1 MTLVKW
7 NPNRSLISDFDRIF
21 DNMFNIDIPIRSKE
35 NSYYPAVDIEETEKE
50 FILSADMP
58 GLKKKEVT
66 IDIHDGI
73 ITIKGERMNEDKSS
87 FNGYRMNERQFG
99 SFNRSFRLPD
109 NVNEDKIAAKFD
121 NGELLITLPKTKEII
136 PEGRQIKIS

>member
-21 DNMFNIDIPIRSKE
+21 DNMFNIDIPIHPKE
-35 NSYYPAVDIEETEKE
+35 SSYYPAVDIKETEKE

-87 FNGYRMNERQFG
+87 FNGYHMHERQFG

-121 NGELLITLPKTKEII
+121 NGELLITLPKTKEIK

>member
-21 DNMFNIDIPIRSKE
+21 DNMFNIDIPIHPKE

-58 GLKKKEVT
+58 GLLSL
-66 IDIHDGI
+66 IHI
-73 ITIKGERMNEDKSS
+73 
-87 FNGYRMNERQFG
+87 
-99 SFNRSFRLPD
+99 
-109 NVNEDKIAAKFD
+109 
-121 NGELLITLPKTKEII
+121 
-136 PEGRQIKIS
+136 

>member
-21 DNMFNIDIPIRSKE
+21 DNMFNIDIPIHPKE
-35 NSYYPAVDIEETEKE
+35 SSYYPAVDIEETEKE

-73 ITIKGERMNEDKSS
+73 ITIKGERMNEDKSP
-87 FNGYRMNERQFG
+87 FNGYRMHERQFG

-121 NGELLITLPKTKEII
+121 NGELLITLPKTKEIK

>member
-21 DNMFNIDIPIRSKE
+21 DNMFNIDIPIHPKE

-87 FNGYRMNERQFG
+87 FNGYHMHERQFG

-121 NGELLITLPKTKEII
+121 NGELLITLPKTKEIK

>member
-21 DNMFNIDIPIRSKE
+21 DNMFNIDIPIHPKE

-87 FNGYRMNERQFG
+87 FNGYRMHERQFG

-121 NGELLITLPKTKEII
+121 NCELLITLPKTKEIK

>member
-21 DNMFNIDIPIRSKE
+21 DNMFNIDIPIHTKE
-35 NSYYPAVDIEETEKE
+35 SSYYPAVDIEETEKE

-121 NGELLITLPKTKEII
+121 NGELLITLPKTKEIK